1 MIRFAT
7 IGTSAIVDRFLEAA
21 ALCEGLVHTAVF
33 SRKKETAKAFAKKHG
48 AEFIYT
54 DLKEL
59 AESSDIDAV
68 YIASPNSCHCEQA
81 VEMLKHG
88 KHVLCEKPAAS
99 NAAELQR
106 MRAAAENGQA
116 VLLEAMRSVYD
127 PGFQAIE
134 ANLYRLGKIRSVSF
148 RFCQYSSR
156 YDNFRKGIIENAF
169 RSELSNGA
177 LMDIGV
183 YCVHPLVRL
192 FGMPEKIEGASVFLE
207 NGVDGMGTILAQYPG
222 WQAVLQYSKITSG
235 YTESEVQGENGSM
248 QIDRIADTRKIT
260 IHERTG
266 RRDVILIPKEENN
279 MVYEIREWL
288 RLIENSQEDEKSKI
302 YEEAS
307 GNEMQFLDLAR
318 EKMGIRFPA
327 DVS

>member
-21 ALCEGLVHTAVF
+21 ALCEGLVHTADF
-33 SRKKETAKAFAKKHG
+33 QERRRQQAFAKK
-48 AEFIYT
+48 ARSRVIYT

-148 RFCQYSSR
+148 RFVSIRRVMITSAKESSR
-156 YDNFRKGIIENAF
+156 MRFG
-169 RSELSNGA
+169 RSF
-177 LMDIGV
+177 
-183 YCVHPLVRL
+183 P
-192 FGMPEKIEGASVFLE
+192 
-207 NGVDGMGTILAQYPG
+207 
-222 WQAVLQYSKITSG
+222 
-235 YTESEVQGENGSM
+235 
-248 QIDRIADTRKIT
+248 
-260 IHERTG
+260 TG
-266 RRDVILIPKEENN
+266 P
-279 MVYEIREWL
+279 
-288 RLIENSQEDEKSKI
+288 
-302 YEEAS
+302 
-307 GNEMQFLDLAR
+307 
-318 EKMGIRFPA
+318 
-327 DVS
+327 

>member
-134 ANLYRLGKIRSVSF
+134 ANLYRECVSAGAFQRGLDGHRSVLCTSAGTIVWNAGENRRSF
-148 RFCQYSSR
+148 RLSGKWCGWYGNHPGAVSGLAGSS
-156 YDNFRKGIIENAF
+156 A
-169 RSELSNGA
+169 
-177 LMDIGV
+177 
-183 YCVHPLVRL
+183 
-192 FGMPEKIEGASVFLE
+192 VFQ
-207 NGVDGMGTILAQYPG
+207 NYK
-222 WQAVLQYSKITSG
+222 W
-235 YTESEVQGENGSM
+235 
-248 QIDRIADTRKIT
+248 
-260 IHERTG
+260 
-266 RRDVILIPKEENN
+266 
-279 MVYEIREWL
+279 
-288 RLIENSQEDEKSKI
+288 I
-302 YEEAS
+302 Y
-307 GNEMQFLDLAR
+307 G
-318 EKMGIRFPA
+318 K
-327 DVS
+327 

>member
-169 RSELSNGA
+169 RPELSNGA

-207 NGVDGMGTILAQYPG
+207 NGVDGM
-222 WQAVLQYSKITSG
+222 
-235 YTESEVQGENGSM
+235 
-248 QIDRIADTRKIT
+248 
-260 IHERTG
+260 
-266 RRDVILIPKEENN
+266 
-279 MVYEIREWL
+279 
-288 RLIENSQEDEKSKI
+288 
-302 YEEAS
+302 
-307 GNEMQFLDLAR
+307 
-318 EKMGIRFPA
+318 
-327 DVS
+327 

>member
-99 NAAELQR
+99 NAAELQ
-106 MRAAAENGQA
+106 G
-116 VLLEAMRSVYD
+116 LER
-127 PGFQAIE
+127 
-134 ANLYRLGKIRSVSF
+134 R
-148 RFCQYSSR
+148 
-156 YDNFRKGIIENAF
+156 RK
-169 RSELSNGA
+169 
-177 LMDIGV
+177 
-183 YCVHPLVRL
+183 
-192 FGMPEKIEGASVFLE
+192 
-207 NGVDGMGTILAQYPG
+207 T
-222 WQAVLQYSKITSG
+222 
-235 YTESEVQGENGSM
+235 
-248 QIDRIADTRKIT
+248 DRRCC
-260 IHERTG
+260 
-266 RRDVILIPKEENN
+266 
-279 MVYEIREWL
+279 
-288 RLIENSQEDEKSKI
+288 
-302 YEEAS
+302 
-307 GNEMQFLDLAR
+307 
-318 EKMGIRFPA
+318 
-327 DVS
+327 